1 MRVLTPTRAERA
13 RLTLVLIL
21 TLTLVTTFAA
31 VAERITIVHF
41 NDSHGNAL
49 VPEDE
54 GDLGGLA
61 RIATTIERIRAEN
74 MAESAPGATTIVLVA
89 GDVLQGTPLATVFR
103 GEVDFKALNAIGI
116 DAMVLGNHEFDF
128 GMPNLHRLIDMAEFP
143 VLSANIRHRVD
154 GTAAFPGTLRIPV
167 GDEEVVIVGL
177 TTPETSIT
185 TKPSNVANLIFEDP
199 IEVAATLGR
208 RITHSRD
215 RLMVALT
222 HLGYDEDL
230 KLGEAVPA
238 IDVVVGGHSHTRVEE
253 ATLAGNAIVV
263 QAGSKGQWVGRLD
276 LDVEDGR
283 VRSYEYRL
291 IPMDAS
297 VPEEPRVAAIVA
309 GYAGQLDD
317 AMKKVVGHTTVFLD
331 GEREHVRAMETN
343 LGNAI
348 TDAMRLVSGAPI
360 ALHNGGG
367 IRAAIDAGDIT
378 LADILQVLP
387 FGNEVATVE
396 LTGAQLREILARSIA
411 EPRPHGGFLQVSGIK
426 LVAEGDQVVEVTVD
440 GAPLD
445 DAQTYLVT
453 TNAFLMEGG
462 DGYETFTRGSGQ
474 YYVGT
479 KLDTAFVQYLTEM
492 GTIAPEVEGRI
503 TFR

>member
-1 MRVLTPTRAERA
+1 MRAMTPTGTGRVF
-13 RLTLVLIL
+13 LTLVLIL
-21 TLTLVTTFAA
+21 ALALTTTFAV

-41 NDSHGNAL
+41 NDYHGNAL
-49 VPEDE
+49 VPEEAD
-54 GDLGGLA
+54 GLGGMA
-61 RIATTIERIRAEN
+61 RIAATIDQIRAEN
-74 MAESAPGATTIVLVA
+74 AAAGGTTLVLIA

-103 GEVDFKALNAIGI
+103 GEVDFQALNAIGI

-143 VLSANIRHRVD
+143 LLSANIRHRVD
-154 GTAAFPGTLRIPV
+154 GTAAFPGTLRIRV
-167 GDEEVVIVGL
+167 GDEEVVVVGL

-199 IEVAATLGR
+199 VEVATMLGR

-230 KLGEAVPA
+230 RLARAVPD
-238 IDVVVGGHSHTRVEE
+238 IDVVVGGHSHTRLEE
-253 ATLAGNAIVV
+253 ATRAGNAIVV
-263 QAGSKGQWVGRLD
+263 QAGSGGQWVGRLD
-276 LDVEDGR
+276 LDVDDGQ
-283 VRSYEYRL
+283 VRSYDYRL

-297 VPEEPRVAAIVA
+297 VPEEPGVAAIVSR
-309 GYAGQLDD
+309 YAAQLDA
-317 AMKKVVGHTTVFLD
+317 AMQKVVGHTTVFLD
-331 GEREHVRAMETN
+331 GEREHVRSMETN

-367 IRAAIDAGDIT
+367 IRASIDAGDIT

-396 LTGAQLREILARSIA
+396 LTGAQLREILQRSISQ
-411 EPRPHGGFLQVSGIK
+411 PRPHGGFLQVSGIK
-426 LVAEGDQVVEVTVD
+426 LVAEGDRLVEVTVD

-445 DAQTYLVT
+445 DARAYLVT

-462 DGYETFTRGSGQ
+462 DGYETFTRGSSQ

-492 GTIAPEVEGRI
+492 GTIASEVEGRI
-503 TFR
+503 VLR

>member
-1 MRVLTPTRAERA
+1 MRVLTPRHAERA
-13 RLTLVLIL
+13 RLPLVLLL
-21 TLTLVTTFAA
+21 TLALTATF
-31 VAERITIVHF
+31 VYAERITILHF
-41 NDSHGNAL
+41 NDYHGNAL

-61 RIATTIERIRAEN
+61 RIAATIDRIRAAN
-74 MAESAPGATTIVLVA
+74 AADGTTTLVLIA
-89 GDVLQGTPLATVFR
+89 GDMLQGTPLATVFR
-103 GEVDFKALNAIGI
+103 GEVDFVALNAIGI
-116 DAMVLGNHEFDF
+116 DALALGNHEFDF

-167 GDEEVVIVGL
+167 GDEEVVIVAL

-185 TKPSNVANLIFEDP
+185 TKPSNVANLTFEDP
-199 IEVAATLGR
+199 VEVATTLGR

-222 HLGYDEDL
+222 HLGYEQDL
-230 KLGEAVPA
+230 ALAEAVPD
-238 IDVVVGGHSHTRVEE
+238 IDVVVGGHSHTRLDE
-253 ATLAGNAIVV
+253 ARRAGNAIVV

-276 LDVEDGR
+276 LDVEDGQ

-297 VPEEPRVAAIVA
+297 APEDPQVAAIVA
-309 GYAGQLDD
+309 GYAAQLDE
-317 AMKKVVGHTTVFLD
+317 AMKKIVGHTSVFLD

-367 IRAAIDAGDIT
+367 IRASIDAGDIT

-396 LTGAQLREILARSIA
+396 LTGAQLREILQRSIS

-426 LVAEGDQVVEVTVD
+426 LVAEGDQLVEVTVD

-445 DAQTYLVT
+445 DARTYLVT

-503 TFR
+503 IFR

>member
-1 MRVLTPTRAERA
+1 MRVLTHTRAGRA
-13 RLTLVLIL
+13 RLTLVLIVTLAL
-21 TLTLVTTFAA
+21 TATF
-31 VAERITIVHF
+31 VFAERITILHF
-41 NDSHGNAL
+41 NDYHGNAL

-61 RIATTIERIRAEN
+61 RIAATIDRIRAEN
-74 MAESAPGATTIVLVA
+74 MQGSAAGATTLVLVA

-116 DAMVLGNHEFDF
+116 DALALGNHEFDF

-154 GTAAFPGTLRIPV
+154 GTAAFPGTLRIRV

-185 TKPSNVANLIFEDP
+185 TKPSNVANLTFEDP
-199 IEVAATLGR
+199 VEVATTLGR

-230 KLGEAVPA
+230 ALAEAVPD
-238 IDVVVGGHSHTRVEE
+238 IDVVVGGHSHTQVDE
-253 ATLAGNAIVV
+253 ATRAGNAIVV

-276 LDVEDGR
+276 LDVEDGQ

-291 IPMDAS
+291 IPMDTT
-297 VPEEPRVAAIVA
+297 VPEDPEVAGIVA
-309 GYAGQLDD
+309 GYAAQLDE
-317 AMKKVVGHTTVFLD
+317 AMKKVVGHSTVPLD

-343 LGNAI
+343 LGNIIA
-348 TDAMRLVSGAPI
+348 DAMRLVSGAPI
-360 ALHNGGG
+360 ALQNGGG
-367 IRAAIDAGDIT
+367 IRASIEAGDIT

-426 LVAEGDQVVEVTVD
+426 LVAEGDQLAEVTVD

-479 KLDTAFVQYLTEM
+479 KLDTAFVHYLTEM

-503 TFR
+503 IFR